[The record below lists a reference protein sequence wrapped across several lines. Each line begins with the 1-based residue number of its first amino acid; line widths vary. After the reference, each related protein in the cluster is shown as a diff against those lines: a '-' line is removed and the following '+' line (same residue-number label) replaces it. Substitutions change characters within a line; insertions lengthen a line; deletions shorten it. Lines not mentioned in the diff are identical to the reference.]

1 MLIMNRT
8 TKIISISLPPKIA
21 KEFEKTADLE
31 EKTNSELFR
40 VAFEHYVKNKRKFIV
55 IPFVSQKEQKD
66 IEKEY
71 DKPEKSAVKTYKIK
85 V

>member
-1 MLIMNRT
+1 MLNMNRT

-21 KEFEKTADLE
+21 TEFEKTANFE

-40 VAFEHYVKNKRKFIV
+40 VAFEHYMKNKRKFII
-55 IPFVSQKEQKD
+55 IPFVSEKEQED
-66 IEKEY
+66 IEKRY
-71 DKPEKSAVKTYKIK
+71 GRPEKRTVKTYKIK